1 MSHSRRRSVMYLLV
15 AGLAGAVAV
24 AAASAGASRL
34 AANPAS
40 TYTGPESKLPKG
52 YPVPTLKA
60 GLHPTVALE
69 IVANNE
75 SGVGEADGAKAQAKK
90 LGINLKILYDNA
102 TVDTQVSNMNTAI
115 ADKVNAIILYPL
127 DPSTLGPELAKAQ
140 AAGIKVF
147 AVDATKAGQP
157 LDKAYVST
165 ILFNRDEAA
174 YLQVQEMSQ
183 LKPHA
188 KIVVM
193 NFAGPVAALHYY
205 MSRVRFYAKQAGLT
219 ILGEQDNATDDVAG
233 GQTAMNVLLGK
244 YPSIDGIIAYNDPSA
259 LGAEAAARAAGR
271 SLIAIGQNGGSDA
284 RAGVASG
291 QEAASIFVNTPAQA
305 AQFLNGIYD
314 LMENPKT
321 VLPRVVAVPPGL
333 ITKATLN
340 SVPSYDSEVSKI
352 ENSKGLAVP

>member
-1 MSHSRRRSVMYLLV
+1 MLLRRRSMTYLV
-15 AGLAGAVAV
+15 AAVLTALAVV
-24 AAASAGASRL
+24 AAATGASMP
-34 AANPAS
+34 NPAS
-40 TYTGPESKLPKG
+40 SYTGPESKLPTG
-52 YPVPTLKA
+52 YPVPTLKSS
-60 GLHPTVALE
+60 LHPKVALLV
-69 IVANNE
+69 VANNE

-90 LGINLKILYDNA
+90 LGIDLTILYDNA
-102 TVDTQVSNMNTAI
+102 AVDTQVSDLNTAI
-115 ADKVNAIILYPL
+115 ADKVNAIVVYPL
-127 DPSTLGPELAKAQ
+127 DPATLGPELSKAK

-147 AVDATKAGQP
+147 AVDATTATQP
-157 LDKAYVST
+157 LNAAFVST

-174 YLQVQEMSQ
+174 YLQVQEMAQ

-193 NFAGPVAALHYY
+193 NFAGPVTALEYY
-205 MSRVRFYAKQAGLT
+205 MSRVRYYAKQAGLT

-244 YPSIDGIIAYNDPSA
+244 YPDIDGIIAYNDPSA

-291 QEAASIFVNTPAQA
+291 QEAASVFINTPAQA

-314 LMENPKT
+314 LLENPSIK
-321 VLPRVVAVPPGL
+321 LPRVVAVPPYL
-333 ITKATLN
+333 MTKANL
-340 SVPSYDSEVSKI
+340 SQAPSYTSDVEAIQSSK
-352 ENSKGLAVP
+352 SLAVPAP